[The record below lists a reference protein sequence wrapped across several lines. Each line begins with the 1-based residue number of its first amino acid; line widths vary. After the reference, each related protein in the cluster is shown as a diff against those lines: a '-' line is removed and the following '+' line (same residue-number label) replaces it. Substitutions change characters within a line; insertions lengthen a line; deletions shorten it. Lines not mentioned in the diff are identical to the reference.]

1 MPDKRKSENEGGAV
15 LDEMDRL
22 ILNEIQ
28 SHFPLESRPYQ
39 VLAEKLGFSED
50 EVMQRVQKMKDRQI
64 IRRLGANFNSR
75 KLGYTSTLCAAH
87 VKPEQ
92 MEGFVETVNGY
103 SGVTHNYRRDHHY
116 NVWFTLI
123 ASSKQEIERILYEIT
138 DESGVD
144 EIISLPAERVFKIQ
158 VDFEM

>member
-1 MPDKRKSENEGGAV
+1 MPDKTKTAKTGGTV

-28 SHFPLESRPYQ
+28 SHFPLETRPYR

-50 EVMQRVQKMKDRQI
+50 EVMQRVQTMKDQEI
-64 IRRLGANFNSR
+64 IRRIGANFNSR

-87 VKPEQ
+87 VQPEQ
-92 MEGFVETVNGY
+92 MEGFVEIVNGY
-103 SGVTHNYRRDHHY
+103 LGVTHNYRRDHHY
-116 NVWFTLI
+116 NIWFTLI
-123 ASSKQEIERILYEIT
+123 ASSEQEIERILREIT
-138 DESGVD
+138 QESGVG
-144 EIISLPAERVFKIQ
+144 EIISLPAEKVFKIQ